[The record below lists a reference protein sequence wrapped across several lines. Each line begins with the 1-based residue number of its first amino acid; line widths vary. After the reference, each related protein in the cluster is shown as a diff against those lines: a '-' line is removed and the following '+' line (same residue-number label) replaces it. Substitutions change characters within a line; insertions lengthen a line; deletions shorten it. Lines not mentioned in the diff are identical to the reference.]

1 MTVIPFPPTVTPLC
15 SCHSLM
21 TPVYWSSVLLAYS
34 WGAGCSLHS
43 GEQALWLAPT
53 WIVSHK
59 VMKEQR
65 SMVSERHQGGKAWR
79 ISFFTCSNISSTLKN
94 SLSASLILP
103 MCFRKLPTKSIILH
117 LSVAVT
123 WERLHSRTRTGRKQT
138 GLKDTGKE
146 QMPGLLPL
154 QDSTAVFLIPFVG
167 GDRLFSL
174 FLFVT
179 SSFGFLEITPHC
191 SPG

>member
-1 MTVIPFPPTVTPLC
+1 
-15 SCHSLM
+15 
-21 TPVYWSSVLLAYS
+21 
-34 WGAGCSLHS
+34 
-43 GEQALWLAPT
+43 
-53 WIVSHK
+53 
-59 VMKEQR
+59 
-65 SMVSERHQGGKAWR
+65 MVSERHQGGKAWR

-117 LSVAVT
+117 LSAAVT

-179 SSFGFLEITPHC
+179 SSFGFLEITPHSAAQVSLEITVPYLC
-191 SPG
+191 LQSAGTVDTSTSCLRHEQILLQILANTLNGTIKVYNDIVQPCINVKI